1 MQSVKKKK
9 RGIVL
14 GCMVDLMK
22 TLIVFMKE
30 LNQTAEQM
38 AFQLKNQAHAQ
49 SLAAAVDQRRG
60 LKGNDGSQ
68 GIAPPNL

>member
-1 MQSVKKKK
+1 MQNVKKKK

-14 GCMVDLMK
+14 DYMVDLMK

-30 LNQTAEQM
+30 FNQTAERM
-38 AFQLKNQAHAQ
+38 AFQLKNRAHAQ
-49 SLAAAVDQRRG
+49 SLAAAVDPRRG

-68 GIAPPNL
+68 GVIPPNL